1 MRSEDVSLEPAR
13 ENRLIASLSEDE
25 RTRIEPHLQLVD
37 LKNGEG
43 LLRAGEKIEH
53 IWFPNDCITS
63 TVVDTPEGQTIE
75 VGLMG
80 LDGVVGV
87 SLLLGRPVSNTT
99 VIVQIPGSAYRMRT
113 VDVQEHVIAP
123 HGEFYDALL
132 QYTDAFMAMVAQTAA
147 CNSLHEVQ
155 QRMARWILLT
165 QDRIGRDNIPLTQEF
180 LSYMLGV
187 RRASVSVAASTLQD
201 LGLIRYSRGNVEVVD
216 RQGLEKAACAC
227 YRIVRDI
234 TEKMYGDNRS

>member
-1 MRSEDVSLEPAR
+1 MRSGELSLEPTR
-13 ENRLIASLSEDE
+13 ENRLIASLTADE
-25 RTRIEPHLQLVD
+25 RTRLAPHLQLVEM
-37 LKNGEG
+37 KNGET
-43 LLRAGEKIEH
+43 LLRAGEKVDH

-80 LDGVVGV
+80 LDGVVGI

-99 VIVQIPGSAYRMRT
+99 VIVQIPGSAYRMQT
-113 VDVQEHVIAP
+113 ADVEQYVIAP
-123 HGEFYDALL
+123 HGEFYNALL
-132 QYTDAFMAMVAQTAA
+132 QYTDTFMAMVAQTAA

-201 LGLIRYSRGNVEVVD
+201 LGLIRYSRGNVEIVD
-216 RQGLEKAACAC
+216 RAALEKAACAC
-227 YRIVRDI
+227 YRIVRDMTNNI
-234 TEKMYGDNRS
+234 NGKNAP